1 MLTEFLPLPMFSRQV
16 IWLLYSALGVLD
28 SNQYI
33 DIFLNRV
40 WKVSCQGIF
49 ALIILLEIV
58 TELDTS

>member
-1 MLTEFLPLPMFSRQV
+1 MFSRQV
-16 IWLLYSALGVLD
+16 IWLLYSAQGVLD

-40 WKVSCQGIF
+40 WKVSYRGIF

-58 TELDTS
+58 MELDTS